1 MIGRRYLKWEGVY
14 EKYSTVTKK
23 YSTVMIITV
32 EYGKFVAIEYTK
44 ISGVICKL
52 ECILCNVLQ
61 TLPKCAGDDFH
72 QNLQQNQHQNRNL

>member
-1 MIGRRYLKWEGVY
+1 MKWEGVY

-44 ISGVICKL
+44 ISGVMIEINETEL
-52 ECILCNVLQ
+52 
-61 TLPKCAGDDFH
+61 
-72 QNLQQNQHQNRNL
+72 

>member
-44 ISGVICKL
+44 ISGVIQL
-52 ECILCNVLQ
+52 FPLHPYTVTQYLM
-61 TLPKCAGDDFH
+61 
-72 QNLQQNQHQNRNL
+72 